1 MIERY
6 VKLPVD
12 VRAVQ
17 FDGRNGE
24 EIVNWVNEHPG
35 MSAHSIVAPVETG
48 QRNPITVTVTMPDGH
63 TLKTPAVI
71 IHTPYGEWVAERG
84 DWVICDE
91 FNVVTTAE
99 PDVFEEDYAAYEA
112 PFEDECREVLLPNGE
127 TMIVRGADPMNE
139 QEAAALGEIVEATRQ
154 IAADPELMAAFQ
166 ERSGARPV
174 DVHLA
179 PMGADEVRI
188 VTNVADQEIVVTC
201 PRCEGT
207 ITRLTEIDERI
218 SYRSEIEAAIA
229 RHLAEQ
235 SAMHALKHNVRQRDG
250 EQQQP
255 AEAADIHDLLIAD
268 IEQRR
273 DEQYGEYTNDPLAD
287 AYEDAL
293 SLVINL
299 RQALAQRFNPNP

>member
-1 MIERY
+1 MIKRY

-12 VRAVQ
+12 VYAAQ
-17 FDGRNGE
+17 FDGTNGD
-24 EIVNWVNEHPG
+24 EITTWINERPG
-35 MSAHSIVAPVETG
+35 VSAHSIIAPIEAGT
-48 QRNPITVTVTMPDGH
+48 RNPVTVTVTMPDGH

-71 IHTPYGEWVAERG
+71 IRTPYGEWVAERG

-99 PDVFEEDYAAYEA
+99 QDVFEEDYAH
-112 PFEDECREVLLPNGE
+112 FETTFQDERRDVQLSERETV
-127 TMIVRGADPMNE
+127 
-139 QEAAALGEIVEATRQ
+139 AL
-154 IAADPELMAAFQ
+154 
-166 ERSGARPV
+166 RPV

-179 PMGADEVRI
+179 PMGADEVRV
-188 VTNVADQEIVVTC
+188 VTNVADQEIVVIC

-218 SYRSEIEAAIA
+218 SYRPEIEAAIA

-235 SAMHALKHNVRQRDG
+235 SAMYALKHTVRQRDR
-250 EQQQP
+250 EHRP
-255 AEAADIHDLLIAD
+255 TEAPDIHDLLIAD
-268 IEQRR
+268 IRQRR
-273 DEQYGEYTNDPLAD
+273 DEQFGEYTNDPVAD

-293 SLVINL
+293 SVVINL